1 MPRKCGTMVRK
12 NRNLV
17 REVREFHFRLGV
29 GTLPVKTFSHR
40 VILIKG

>member
-12 NRNLV
+12 NRDLV
-17 REVREFHFRLGV
+17 REVHFRLRV
-29 GTLPVKTFSHR
+29 GTLPVKIFSHR